1 MQWLAKLLGGGLAEP
16 INAIG
21 SIIDDVYTSEEE
33 RLSASELLL
42 RIEQEP
48 HKLQAEISKIEASH
62 RSTFVAGWRPAIGW
76 VCSIGLAF
84 VFVINPIVQWSTGQP
99 GPEMPLEA
107 MTTLVVSLLGLGG
120 LRTFEKV
127 VGRAK

>member
-1 MQWLAKLLGGGLAEP
+1 MQWLAKLLGGGLAEH

>member
-84 VFVINPIVQWSTGQP
+84 VFVHH
-99 GPEMPLEA
+99 
-107 MTTLVVSLLGLGG
+107 
-120 LRTFEKV
+120 
-127 VGRAK
+127 